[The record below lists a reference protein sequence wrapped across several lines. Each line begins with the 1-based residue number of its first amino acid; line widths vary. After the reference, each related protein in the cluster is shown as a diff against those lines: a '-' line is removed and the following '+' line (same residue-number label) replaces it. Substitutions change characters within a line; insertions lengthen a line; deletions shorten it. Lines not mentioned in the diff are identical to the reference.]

1 MSHGGSDMVEARVRY
16 LDGIQFVGEASSGH
30 VIFMDGD
37 SEGGGKNAG
46 LMPTDLLLIGLGSCS
61 GMAALSILRKK
72 KQDLTGFEI
81 VVRGEKED
89 EWPKR
94 FTAITLEFIIKGNN
108 LSETAVKR
116 AIELSM
122 EKYCTVKATLEG
134 SPEMNFS
141 FRILE
146 EERNGAN
153 GVSGQSINEIKGGVL

>member
-1 MSHGGSDMVEARVRY
+1 MVEARVRY

-30 VIFMDGD
+30 VVFMDGD
-37 SEGGGKNAG
+37 NEGGGKNSG

-72 KQDLTGFEI
+72 KQELTGFEI
-81 VVRGEKED
+81 VVKGEKED

-94 FTAITLEFIIKGNN
+94 FTTITIEFIVKGNN

-134 SPEMNFS
+134 SPDVNFGYQ
-141 FRILE
+141 IVE
-146 EERNGAN
+146 ESKTLIGED
-153 GVSGQSINEIKGGVL
+153 E

>member
-1 MSHGGSDMVEARVRY
+1 MVETRVRY

-30 VIFMDGD
+30 VVFMDGD
-37 SEGGGKNAG
+37 HDGGKNAG

-72 KQDLTGFEI
+72 KQDLTDFEI
-81 VVRGEKED
+81 VVKGEKED

-94 FTAITLEFIIKGNN
+94 FTTITIEFIIKGNN

-134 SPEMNFS
+134 SPEVS
-141 FRILE
+141 FGYQIVE
-146 EERNGAN
+146 ESNSLIRE
-153 GVSGQSINEIKGGVL
+153 NE

>member
-1 MSHGGSDMVEARVRY
+1 MVEARVRY
-16 LDGIQFVGEASSGH
+16 LDGVQFVGEASSGH
-30 VIFMDGD
+30 VVFMDGD
-37 SEGGGKNAG
+37 SGEGKNAG

-81 VVRGEKED
+81 VVKGEKED

-94 FTAITLEFIIKGNN
+94 FTTITIEFIVKGNN

-134 SPEMNFS
+134 SPDVNFGYQ
-141 FRILE
+141 IVE
-146 EERNGAN
+146 ESNTLIREY
-153 GVSGQSINEIKGGVL
+153 E